1 MRQKIAID
9 GRLFLPAKR
18 GYIFPMI
25 LFASLAVGLFVLT
38 LTQFQTSNR
47 MKYRHLNDYQAAFNI
62 GYSALVE
69 VLADIQ
75 SRQWS
80 NRSFKTGPQN
90 KNAALFGGTYNL
102 QVEDHAANDYVFN
115 VKVRVKYKEKSHL
128 FYWRM
133 IYNPNLLDFTRL
145 FVPAFYKDFQDPADI
160 ADPDS
165 IDAIVDEIITRR
177 EENRPKVTEIADALK
192 PAETVKEALKVVGIE
207 AGDVKK
213 GDAPRP
219 AAGAISLP
227 VAGLPLKP
235 VARLV
240 ADIEPKAKYVIKDLR
255 FGGDVAELDADQKL
269 LLDNLAELLND
280 RPASK
285 IELRGHA
292 TGIVGTPE
300 SNMTF
305 SILRAQNV
313 ADYLQSVGIA
323 ADRMT
328 VKGFGMTQ
336 PIASNETLEGQ
347 AKNRRVEFVL
357 NEAP

>member
-1 MRQKIAID
+1 MRRKTARD
-9 GRLFLPAKR
+9 GRLFLLGKS

-25 LFASLAVGLFVLT
+25 LFASLAVGLFIIT
-38 LTQFQTSNR
+38 LTQFQSSNR

-80 NRSFKTGPQN
+80 NRTFKTGPQN
-90 KNAALFGGTYNL
+90 TNADLFGGTYNL
-102 QVEDHAANDYVFN
+102 RVEDHATSEYVFN

-165 IDAIVDEIITRR
+165 IDGKVDEIIKQR
-177 EENRPKVTEIADALK
+177 EENRPKVTEIADTLK

-213 GDAPRP
+213 ADDPRP
-219 AAGAISLP
+219 VAGAISLP

-235 VARLV
+235 VSTLV
-240 ADIEPKAKYVIKDLR
+240 IDIAPEANYVIKDLR
-255 FGGDVAELDADQKL
+255 FGGDEAELDADQKL
-269 LLDNLAELLND
+269 LLDTLAELLND
-280 RPASK
+280 RADCR
-285 IELRGHA
+285 IELRGH
-292 TGIVGTPE
+292 TTDIVGTPE
-300 SNMTF
+300 SNLEF

-313 ADYLQSVGIA
+313 ADYLVA
-323 ADRMT
+323 AGVAANRIR
-328 VKGFGMTQ
+328 VRGFGQTQ

>member
-1 MRQKIAID
+1 MRRKTSID
-9 GRLFLPAKR
+9 GRLLLPAKS

-25 LFASLAVGLFVLT
+25 LFASLAVGLFIIT
-38 LTQFQTSNR
+38 LTQFQASNR

-75 SRQWS
+75 SRQWN
-80 NRSFKTGPQN
+80 NRSFKSGPQN
-90 KNAALFGGTYNL
+90 TNASLFGGTYNL
-102 QVEDHAANDYVFN
+102 QVEDHAANEYMFN

-160 ADPDS
+160 ADPDG
-165 IDAIVDEIITRR
+165 IDTMVDEIIKQR
-177 EENRPKVTEIADALK
+177 EENRPKVAEIADALK
-192 PAETVKEALKVVGIE
+192 PAETVKKALEVVGIE

-213 GDAPRP
+213 GDATRP
-219 AAGAISLP
+219 PAGMITLP
-227 VAGLPLKP
+227 VAGLTLKP

-240 ADIEPKAKYVIKDLR
+240 ADVSPRANHVIKDLR

-280 RPASK
+280 RPDCK

-292 TGIVGTPE
+292 TGVVGTPE

-313 ADYLQSVGIA
+313 ADYLQSVGVA
-323 ADRMT
+323 ADRLI

-357 NEAP
+357 NEEP